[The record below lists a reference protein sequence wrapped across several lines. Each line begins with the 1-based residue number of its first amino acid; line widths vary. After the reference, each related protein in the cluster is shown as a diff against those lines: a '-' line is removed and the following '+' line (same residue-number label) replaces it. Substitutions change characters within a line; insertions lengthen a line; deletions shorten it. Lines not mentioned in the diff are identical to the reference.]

1 MANKG
6 ANGKDNKK
14 KATAI
19 PKPKTPAK
27 SEAKGKKSAQPI
39 KTAQTAAKAK
49 TAATAKKTKKQEPKP
64 PAKIM
69 KELEKLAIKHGG
81 QANVP
86 PLPKTGT
93 PKSAET
99 KVQPPKNG
107 KVKEIT
113 VKYRFD

>member
-1 MANKG
+1 MADKG
-6 ANGKDNKK
+6 KNAKDNKK
-14 KATAI
+14 KTTVA
-19 PKPKTPAK
+19 PKPKAPVKAK
-27 SEAKGKKSAQPI
+27 AKD
-39 KTAQTAAKAK
+39 KTAAPKKTARTSAKAK
-49 TAATAKKTKKQEPKP
+49 TAANAKKPKKQEPKP
-64 PAKIM
+64 PAKVM
-69 KELEKLAIKHGG
+69 KELEQLAIKHGG